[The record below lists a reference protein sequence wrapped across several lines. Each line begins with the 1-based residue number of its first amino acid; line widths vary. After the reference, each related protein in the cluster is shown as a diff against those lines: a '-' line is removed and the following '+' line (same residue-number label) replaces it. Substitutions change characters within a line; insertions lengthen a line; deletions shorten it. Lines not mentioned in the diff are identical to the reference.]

1 MKKKSLKTLR
11 KKADKVFSLW
21 VRQNRAVNGLC
32 KCYTCIAIKKWG
44 QMHTGHFLSRK
55 FLSVRFSEDNVRPQC
70 PLCNIFKNG
79 EQYVFG
85 KNLEASGVSVTKLQK
100 ESKKKVKNP
109 RELYEWVIKEY
120 TERLK
125 NL

>member
-1 MKKKSLKTLR
+1 L
-11 KKADKVFSLW
+11 
-21 VRQNRAVNGLC
+21 N
-32 KCYTCIAIKKWG
+32 I
-44 QMHTGHFLSRK
+44 
-55 FLSVRFSEDNVRPQC
+55 RFSENNVRPQC

-85 KNLEASGVSVTKLQK
+85 KNLEASGVNVVKLQK